1 MKDAQKPDHVSLS
14 TLISRMREG
23 RFVIPDFQREFE
35 WAPWDIRD
43 LMRSIFSDYYIGSL
57 LLWKAKDQN
66 IKLLACEGLYGND
79 GGGSPEYIVLD
90 GQQRL
95 TAMHYAFLA
104 PEIPLPN
111 RAKRAIYFIH
121 VDKFMAGET
130 DETFSYEWL
139 SKKNHALI
147 DDYETQFKRHVFPLP
162 VIGKGGF
169 ELYKWVEAYG
179 NFWKV
184 RVENAVNNED
194 RAVAETHAENA
205 VAFGEEI
212 RETIEQYQISHI
224 ELDREI
230 GVEKVCDIFTQINSK
245 GVQLDVFDLLNALM
259 KPNDIQLK
267 HMYRKAR
274 DRLSFIDAPK
284 MNVYILQVM
293 SILRQRHCSPKYLYF
308 LQPGVEKPVRLPDGT
323 RRQDILVGSTEEF
336 VALWDRAVNALERVI
351 KLLQHPQEY
360 GVVGQVYIPYT
371 SIVPAFAAIN
381 TFVAAQPS
389 NKQLSARRKVRLW
402 YWASVFLTRYSS
414 SVESTAA
421 RDFTA
426 MREWLANNEA
436 KPVLIDEFAHS
447 YRNLDLRS
455 EVKRGSSIYSAIF
468 NLFVLA
474 GARDWIT
481 GDVPRYGDLDDHHI
495 VPTWWGRE
503 NNVGTAINSIL
514 NRSPLASD
522 TNRKIIREKLPNEYL
537 PELIAENGE
546 TTVLAILESHFI
558 SKGALKILLR
568 DPFTA
573 DDYED
578 FIAERH
584 RILLDGI
591 ENLLIKERLDLPPN
605 LRQLDAEIE
614 NIELGLRN
622 IIVSAVENKP
632 SRLPPHLLDN
642 AQQRIQRALRKN
654 ASLDAERY
662 DYAEGVLEHFDLRE
676 VQDAILSKALWERFA
691 DRFKNKETLAQKF
704 SQLAEL
710 RNSIRHSR
718 TVDDITRKEGEAALA
733 WFEKL
738 LANDS
743 KNSF

>member
-1 MKDAQKPDHVSLS
+1 MKDAQKPDHVSLN

-66 IKLLACEGLYGND
+66 TKLLACEGLYGYD

-104 PEIPLPN
+104 PDVPLPN

-130 DETFSYEWL
+130 DEAFGYEWL
-139 SKKNHALI
+139 SKTGRALI
-147 DDYETQFKRHVFPLP
+147 DNQEVQFERHVFPLP
-162 VIGKGGF
+162 VVGKGGF
-169 ELYKWVEAYG
+169 GLYKWVEAYG
-179 NFWKV
+179 NFWT
-184 RVENAVNNED
+184 A
-194 RAVAETHAENA
+194 RADGAESDDERAITETHAKNA
-205 VAFGEEI
+205 IAFGEEM

-259 KPNDIQLK
+259 KPNEIQLK
-267 HMYRKAR
+267 HMYREAR
-274 DRLSFIDAPK
+274 DRLSFIDTPK

-293 SILRQRHCSPKYLYF
+293 SILRQSYCSPKYLYF

-323 RRQDILVGSTEEF
+323 RRQDVLVGSTQEF
-336 VALWDRAVNALERVI
+336 VALWDQAVNALECVI
-351 KLLQHPQEY
+351 ELLRHPQEF
-360 GVVGQVYIPYT
+360 GVVGQAYLPYA

-381 TFVAAQPS
+381 TLVAAQPS

-426 MREWLANNEA
+426 MREWLGNDEA

-447 YRNLDLRS
+447 FRNLDLRS
-455 EVKRGSSIYSAIF
+455 EVKPWSSIYSAIF

-474 GARDWIT
+474 GARDWMT

-495 VPTWWGRE
+495 VPVLWGRE
-503 NNVGTAINSIL
+503 NKLGTAINSIL
-514 NRSPLASD
+514 NRSPLTSE
-522 TNRKIIREKLPNEYL
+522 TNRKVIREKLPNKYL
-537 PELIAENGE
+537 PELISENGE
-546 TTVLAILESHFI
+546 KTVLAILESHFV
-558 SKGALKILLR
+558 SKTALNILLR

-578 FIAERH
+578 FLAERH
-584 RILLDGI
+584 RTLLDGI

-614 NIELGLRN
+614 GIELGLRK
-622 IIVSAVENKP
+622 IIVSAVDNDP
-632 SRLPPHLLDN
+632 NHLPPHLLDN

-662 DYAEGVLEHFDLRE
+662 DHVEGVLEHFDLRE
-676 VQDAILSKALWERFA
+676 VQDTILSKSLWGRFA
-691 DRFKNKETLAQKF
+691 DRFKNKESLAQKF

-710 RNSIRHSR
+710 RNIIRHSR
-718 TVDDITRKEGEAALA
+718 TVDDVTRKEGEAALA
-733 WFEKL
+733 WFEKV
-738 LANDS
+738 LA
-743 KNSF
+743 K

>member
-23 RFVIPDFQREFE
+23 RFVVPDFQREFE

-66 IKLLACEGLYGND
+66 IKLLACEDLYGHD

-111 RAKRAIYFIH
+111 RAKQAIYYIH
-121 VDKFMAGET
+121 VNKFMAGET
-130 DETFSYEWL
+130 DEAFGYEWL
-139 SKKNHALI
+139 SKKSRALI
-147 DDYETQFKRHVFPLP
+147 DSPDVQFMRHVFPLP

-179 NFWKV
+179 KFWKV
-184 RVENAVNNED
+184 RAENSDNDEEC
-194 RAVAETHAENA
+194 AVAKTHAENA
-205 VAFGEEI
+205 SAFGEEM

-267 HMYRKAR
+267 HMYRDAR
-274 DRLSFIDAPK
+274 DRLSFIEAPK
-284 MNVYILQVM
+284 MNVYVLQVM
-293 SILRQRHCSPKYLYF
+293 SILRQSYCSPKYLYF
-308 LQPGVEKPVRLPDGT
+308 LQPSVEKPVRLPDGT

-360 GVVGQVYIPYT
+360 GVVGQVYIPYA

-381 TFVAAQPS
+381 TLVAAQPS
-389 NKQLSARRKVRLW
+389 NKLLSARRKVRLW

-426 MREWLANNEA
+426 MREWLANDEA

-474 GARDWIT
+474 GARDWMT

-503 NNVGTAINSIL
+503 NNLGTAINSIL

-558 SKGALKILLR
+558 SKGALRILLR

-614 NIELGLRN
+614 NIELCLRN
-622 IIVSAVENKP
+622 IIVSAVENEP
-632 SRLPPHLLDN
+632 SHLPPHLLDN

-662 DYAEGVLEHFDLRE
+662 DHAEGVLEHFDLRE
-676 VQDAILSKALWERFA
+676 VQDTILSKALWERFA

-718 TVDDITRKEGEAALA
+718 TVDDIARKEGEAALA
-733 WFEKL
+733 WFEKVL
-738 LANDS
+738 GNNS
-743 KNSF
+743 KFSF